1 MITGKQ
7 RAYLRKMAH
16 QLEPIF
22 QIGKEG
28 VTDAFI
34 DGLNK
39 ALTKREIVKVHILE
53 TAMLDTRDTCNYVAE
68 RLGAEPVQAI
78 GNKFIIYRKS
88 DEEKY
93 RKSSCRENENRN
105 NGRYVQSYP

>member
-1 MITGKQ
+1 MIKITSEDINDN
-7 RAYLRKMAH
+7 RKTKSVFKKKAH

-93 RKSSCRENENRN
+93 RKIELPRK
-105 NGRYVQSYP
+105 

>member
-28 VTDAFI
+28 VI

-93 RKSSCRENENRN
+93 RKIELPRK
-105 NGRYVQSYP
+105 

>member
-1 MITGKQ
+1 MIKITSEDINDN
-7 RAYLRKMAH
+7 RKTKSVFKKNG
-16 QLEPIF
+16 EPIF

-39 ALTKREIVKVHILE
+39 ALTKREILKVHILE

-93 RKSSCRENENRN
+93 RKIELPRK
-105 NGRYVQSYP
+105 

>member
-39 ALTKREIVKVHILE
+39 ALTKREILKVHILRSE
-53 TAMLDTRDTCNYVAE
+53 CLILATPAITLRNVLE
-68 RLGAEPVQAI
+68 RS
-78 GNKFIIYRKS
+78 R
-88 DEEKY
+88 
-93 RKSSCRENENRN
+93 CR
-105 NGRYVQSYP
+105 QSEISL